1 MYLLTW
7 LILIILASWA
17 FERFYLRGKAVK
29 DYPPPADPDS
39 LTIFTR
45 AEGPGLAHQQVIK
58 HVRELTMQMSLGIR
72 FDNLHK
78 ARLIVDSMSDDL
90 DYAGTFTAVDVSGV
104 SAEWV
109 VAPGADNTRRMLY
122 IHGGGFVVGSPKSH
136 RTITSGLSDV
146 TGCAVLAIDY
156 RLMPEYTHMDSIG
169 DCRTAYR
176 WRLENGP
183 GGKEYVRLLFVA
195 GDSAGGN
202 LALALVAWVRD
213 TRQRRPEAVVA
224 LSPLTDMTFSGA
236 SIRSNESTDIMLK
249 PIMRHL
255 NKLPQFAKTWWGVWT
270 HKMRPANPLAS
281 PLLGDLSDLPPTLI
295 QASEAEMLLD
305 DARRYVY
312 KACASGSVAKLQ
324 TWKDMVHVWQ
334 IFYPQLPQAE
344 EAMMEIGKFLNGPL
358 VSDAPTAN
366 RE

>member
-29 DYPPPADPDS
+29 DYPPPANPDS
-39 LTIFTR
+39 LKTFTR
-45 AEGPGLAHQQVIK
+45 AAGPGPEHRQVIK
-58 HVRELTMQMSLGIR
+58 GVRELTMQMSLGIR
-72 FDNLHK
+72 FNNLQK
-78 ARLIVDSMSDDL
+78 ARLIVDSMSDDH
-90 DYAGTFTAVDVSGV
+90 DYAATFTAVDVNGV

-109 VAPGADNTRRMLY
+109 LAPAADSTRRVLY
-122 IHGGGFVVGSPKSH
+122 IHGGGFVLGSPKSH
-136 RTITSGLSDV
+136 RTITSQFSEV
-146 TGCAVLAIDY
+146 SGCAVLAIDY
-156 RLMPEYTHMDSIG
+156 RLMPENTHMDSIE

-176 WRLENGP
+176 WILENGP
-183 GGKEYVRLLFVA
+183 GGKEDIRQLFIS

-213 TRQRRPEAVVA
+213 TGQRRPEAVVA
-224 LSPLTDMTFSGA
+224 LSPLTDMTFSGV
-236 SIRSNESTDIMLK
+236 SVRRNESTDVMLK
-249 PIMRHL
+249 PIMSPL
-255 NKLPQFAKTWWGVWT
+255 NKLPQFSKSWWVVWT

-312 KACASGSVAKLQ
+312 KACASGSAVKLQ
-324 TWKDMVHVWQ
+324 TWTDMVHVWQ
-334 IFYPQLPQAE
+334 IFYPQLPQAA

-358 VSDAPTAN
+358 VSKAQTAGKA
-366 RE
+366 